1 MKTNSFRC
9 FVAALALAGGL
20 LLTSSARAQ
29 ITVIN
34 TPITSYGS
42 ILFNDTTSYNSFLL
56 PGITSVNPYTS
67 PWGGGNSVSQNLG
80 LTTDPVTSDFAQ
92 GIITVSGSGN
102 NYNIALTG
110 VTLNQAAGNTGYADL
125 IFQFSVEFQLG
136 GGGLLSQPTLFPN
149 FAVSGTV
156 QNSGNFASVT
166 GYINYY
172 GTDYYGVY
180 GLLDTVNYNDVYN
193 TPGPFNGTA
202 IGVPVNGTT
211 PNLSPNTTL
220 DLVGYLDF
228 RVDPASINV
237 ETVPVPEPGSGL
249 LLGFAGAS
257 GFLWRKVVVKRSRR
271 S

>member
-1 MKTNSFRC
+1 MKTNLFSC
-9 FVAALALAGGL
+9 LVAALALAGGM
-20 LLTSSARAQ
+20 LTADSARAQ
-29 ITVIN
+29 ITGLN

-42 ILFNDTTSYNSFLL
+42 ILFNDTTSYNTFSL

-80 LTTDPVTSDFAQ
+80 LTTDPVTTDFAQ
-92 GIITVSGSGN
+92 GTLTISGLGTF
-102 NYNIALTG
+102 YNIALIG

-136 GGGLLSQPTLFPN
+136 PAGLLSQPTLFPN

-166 GYINYY
+166 GYINYF

-180 GLLDTVNYNDVYN
+180 GLLDTVNYNDVYS
-193 TPGPFNGTA
+193 TPGSFSA
-202 IGVPVNGTT
+202 IATGIPVIGTT

-237 ETVPVPEPGSGL
+237 ENVPEPSSGL
-249 LLGFAGAS
+249 LLGFAGVS
-257 GFLWRKVVVKRSRR
+257 GLLWRKVVVKR
-271 S
+271 